1 MIEVTDPAH
10 PLFGR
15 RFPLLRLCRSA
26 HGAGFVEVRYRDT
39 FRLRIPLDATD
50 RATTP
55 PTGTRTKLTPA
66 AVQEFIAL
74 AEESAGSC
82 RNHPSAS
89 GPDSTTP

>member
-1 MIEVTDPAH
+1 VVEVTDPTH

-39 FRLRIPLDATD
+39 LRLRIPLDSTD

-55 PTGTRTKLTPA
+55 ARRTRTKLTPA
-66 AVQEFIAL
+66 AAQELIAL
-74 AEESAGSC
+74 VEESAGSC
-82 RNHPSAS
+82 RNHPSTS